1 MNPQILQSIAS
12 AYSDIVEAFTLSK
25 GHHVYHDDG
34 SQEFAKHYVKG
45 HKGEHTLKPSAQQE
59 KDSEDFAN
67 TYDTKHVRTGFGG
80 SGTSVYTHKQT
91 GEKFQVNRVAN
102 GKGFDGTDHNIT
114 KIG

>member
-1 MNPQILQSIAS
+1 MNLQHLQSIAS
-12 AYSDIVEAFTLSK
+12 EYAGIIEAFSLAK
-25 GHHVYHDDG
+25 GHQVYHDDG
-34 SQEFAKHYVKG
+34 SQEFARHYVKA
-45 HKGEHTLKPSAQQE
+45 HKGEHSLKPTPQNE
-59 KDSEDFAN
+59 KDSEEFHN
-67 TYDTKHVRTGFGG
+67 NYETKHVRTGFGG